1 MTKSVRSVV
10 EVTIR
15 VFLEVLVDLMVDVT
29 VLLRLTVVK
38 LRLSEVWIHVE
49 VYMLVVVVRRVWTK
63 RVVTVVGTTR
73 VLIR

>member
-1 MTKSVRSVV
+1 MRSVV